1 MNNLLFQINNEGYT
15 NFKNASR
22 LQYSTLWSHTKDLH
36 CQEGLYLHVTDWQ
49 LSIST
54 WIWVGVTL
62 MAIQLSFYSYIS
74 SKANSLIR
82 KVGSTFLIGAW
93 NENWDIIRRTAAF
106 LFFLIGTSHCA
117 CRLPTFFIKSEMAN
131 PTQDFQESR
140 FFPTFCC
147 YIVPE
152 ESRKSEKPT
161 SENCP
166 KVTGLT
172 GLKPGAPEPTFGP
185 LVSF

>member
-1 MNNLLFQINNEGYT
+1 MLEAAEIPIWWSVANMKFCSESVLIMNNLLFQINNEGYT

-82 KVGSTFLIGAW
+82 KVDPSSPQVEKKILDRILKTSCALFL
-93 NENWDIIRRTAAF
+93 NKQFSDEN
-106 LFFLIGTSHCA
+106 
-117 CRLPTFFIKSEMAN
+117 N
-131 PTQDFQESR
+131 
-140 FFPTFCC
+140 
-147 YIVPE
+147 
-152 ESRKSEKPT
+152 
-161 SENCP
+161 
-166 KVTGLT
+166 
-172 GLKPGAPEPTFGP
+172 
-185 LVSF
+185 